1 MPCVAAAHGPGASS
15 AKSSRGGG
23 APGAPEAANASNI
36 TTDAWGST
44 GHGGIQE
51 PALTKRRPEKK
62 PRQRARESQ
71 ARTRAESAENC
82 AETAGASCFLV
93 DTYGAKATFR
103 VPVGAVAQLGERC
116 VRNAEVRGSIPL
128 SSTKTAVPQQNR
140 RLRFVSSNRRR
151 PRATSLI
158 GLRRSRRSCEASPR
172 KLHGP
177 SRSVVPP
184 SSDADRHGL
193 RRRAGLR

>member
-128 SSTKTAVPQQNR
+128 RSTLQALEILRDALRNEAAL
-140 RLRFVSSNRRR
+140 RLR
-151 PRATSLI
+151 
-158 GLRRSRRSCEASPR
+158 LRT
-172 KLHGP
+172 
-177 SRSVVPP
+177 
-184 SSDADRHGL
+184 
-193 RRRAGLR
+193 